1 MTESISYGNGGKV
14 PDRRRSKTRLR
25 RTAGV
30 LILVLAAAAIRVSSR
45 DLPAYRADSSAG
57 LRGVFHIH
65 SEASHDGRV
74 PYQDM
79 IEAGRRLDVDF
90 LVFTEHNRRPDRP
103 QPRDGPVVVSGTELS
118 TAFGHLIQLG
128 LDTVPK
134 KAMRDSTGL
143 LEFLREQGA
152 VAIAAHPESPKRPW
166 TGSDSGLN
174 GFEITNSAVDFRTKA
189 GRRYVGV
196 TGPLAAYVV
205 NRTLA
210 LGQLYRRDDAA
221 LARWDARPD
230 PSVFGIC
237 GTDTH
242 GWISPRLQ
250 YRTWQVVL
258 DPWDRPS
265 QDVTPTDIINRL
277 AEGRFI
283 CLAGLLEGDAP
294 RFRFTA
300 EGKGR
305 TVPQGSDASIDSVA
319 RLLVSAP
326 VFAGSPA
333 SIVLFRDGVQVS
345 RTDSEFLAYDVLAP
359 GTYRVEVRA
368 RLPRLAWGSFEVPVL
383 YSNRIRLIR

>member
-1 MTESISYGNGGKV
+1 M
-14 PDRRRSKTRLR
+14 PDRRRSMTRLR

-30 LILVLAAAAIRVSSR
+30 LALVLAAAAIRAWSR

-65 SEASHDGRV
+65 SDASHDGRV
-74 PYQDM
+74 PYLDL

-103 QPRDGPVVVSGTELS
+103 QLSSGPVVVSGTELS

-128 LDTVPK
+128 LDTVPR

-143 LEFLREQGA
+143 FEFLREHGA
-152 VAIAAHPESPKRPW
+152 LAIAAHPESPRRPW
-166 TGSDSGLN
+166 TGPDSGLN
-174 GFEITNSAVDFRTKA
+174 GLEITSTSVDFRMKA

-196 TGPLAAYVV
+196 AGPLAAYVV

-210 LGQLYRRDDAA
+210 LAQFYRRDDAA

-242 GWISPRLQ
+242 GWIPPHLQ

-258 DPWDRPS
+258 DPWDRPPQS
-265 QDVTPTDIINRL
+265 VGPTDIIDRL

-283 CLAGLLEGDAP
+283 CLASLLEGGAP
-294 RFRFTA
+294 RFQFVA
-300 EGKGR
+300 EGNGR
-305 TVPQGSDASIDSVA
+305 TVPQGSDASIDSIA
-319 RLLVSAP
+319 RLVVSAP
-326 VFAGSPA
+326 VFEGSPA
-333 SIVLFRDGVQVS
+333 SIVLLHDGVPVS
-345 RTDSEFLAYDVLAP
+345 RTKSEVLVYDALVP
-359 GTYRVEVRA
+359 GTYRVEVRV
-368 RLPRLAWGSFEVPVL
+368 RLPRLVWGSFEVPVL
-383 YSNRIRLIR
+383 YSNRIQLIR